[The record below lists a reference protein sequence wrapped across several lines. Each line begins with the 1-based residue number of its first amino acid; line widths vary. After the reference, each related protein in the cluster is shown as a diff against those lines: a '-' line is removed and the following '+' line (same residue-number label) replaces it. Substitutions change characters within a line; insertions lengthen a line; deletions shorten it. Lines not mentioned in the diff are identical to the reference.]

1 MILGVVGSVYTLLV
15 SPHKMKREAMRKQ
28 VQQVERLLQE
38 KKAERNKLNKLV
50 YDLNHDPA
58 TIEKVAREK
67 FGLCKPNEKIYK
79 Y

>member
-1 MILGVVGSVYTLLV
+1 
-15 SPHKMKREAMRKQ
+15 MRKQ